1 MKFLIIVAPI
11 LGAVVANAQSLSM
24 LSLPDDIDGLSFG
37 SLSMDGIEFGTFA
50 EAKATKGPAEAK
62 ATKGPA
68 AAKATK
74 GPAAAKATKGPA
86 VAKATKGPAA
96 KAGKA
101 ETLSPVSPLFFSQIS
116 VFFAE

>member
-1 MKFLIIVAPI
+1 MKFLIVVAPI

-24 LSLPDDIDGLSFG
+24 LSLPDGLSFG

-50 EAKATKGPAEAK
+50 AAKATKGPAEAK

-74 GPAAAKATKGPA
+74 GP
-86 VAKATKGPAA
+86 V
-96 KAGKA
+96 
-101 ETLSPVSPLFFSQIS
+101 
-116 VFFAE
+116 

>member
-1 MKFLIIVAPI
+1 MKFLIVVAPI
-11 LGAVVANAQSLSM
+11 LGAVVANSQSLSM
-24 LSLPDDIDGLSFG
+24 LSLPDNIDGLSFG

-50 EAKATKGPAEAK
+50 AAKATKGPAVAKATKGPAVAK

-86 VAKATKGPAA
+86 KD
-96 KAGKA
+96 
-101 ETLSPVSPLFFSQIS
+101 
-116 VFFAE
+116 